1 MCEQGKKADYIEESD
16 LSLIRQCRGGSQRA
30 AAALIARYA
39 GLVHMSVSRIAVV
52 GSDPEDLLQEAYMGL
67 MSAIRSYDPQRG
79 ASFRT
84 YAYTCV
90 GNSLKNMRAA
100 SLAKKSRI
108 HLDALSIDELGD
120 VGYCEDGD
128 PEGLFIS
135 RETVTEVERLINQ
148 TLSPYEKEVFFL
160 YLNGC
165 GYESAATKL
174 HSSPKSVDNALQ
186 RARRELKAVL
196 NGL

>member
-90 GNSLKNMRAA
+90 GNSLINMRDA
-100 SLAKKSRI
+100 SLAMATLENIREPLLPAAPRRSAKSGNNSSPHRNSGF
-108 HLDALSIDELGD
+108 AKSK
-120 VGYCEDGD
+120 
-128 PEGLFIS
+128 FIS
-135 RETVTEVERLINQ
+135 LVSVRLVRSLPQ
-148 TLSPYEKEVFFL
+148 
-160 YLNGC
+160 
-165 GYESAATKL
+165 
-174 HSSPKSVDNALQ
+174 DLQ
-186 RARRELKAVL
+186 CL
-196 NGL
+196 